1 MHAEA
6 YEWVQKWA
14 TTEPVAVLDM
24 GGRNI
29 NGSTRPL
36 FPNAEP
42 YRTLD
47 IAPGTG
53 VDIVADAA
61 DWTPDRA
68 YDVVVCTEVF
78 EHTARW
84 PEICTTAYNALRAGG
99 MFIATMAGPG
109 RPPHSAVDGGWY
121 LYPGEY
127 YGNVDPHALDE
138 VLASIGF
145 RDSVIDVRSSP
156 ADVRALAT
164 K

>member
-14 TTEPVAVLDM
+14 TSEEVSVLDI

-36 FPNAEP
+36 FPNADP
-42 YRTLD
+42 YQVLD

-53 VDIVADAA
+53 VDIIADAA
-61 DWTPDRA
+61 EWTPDRE

-78 EHTARW
+78 EHTPRW
-84 PEICTTAYNALRAGG
+84 PEICATAHRALRPGG
-99 MFIATMAGPG
+99 TFITTMAGPG
-109 RPPHSAVDGGWY
+109 RPAHSAVDGGY
-121 LYPGEY
+121 LRPDEY
-127 YGNVDPHALDE
+127 YGNVDPRALDE
-138 VLASIGF
+138 VFASVGF